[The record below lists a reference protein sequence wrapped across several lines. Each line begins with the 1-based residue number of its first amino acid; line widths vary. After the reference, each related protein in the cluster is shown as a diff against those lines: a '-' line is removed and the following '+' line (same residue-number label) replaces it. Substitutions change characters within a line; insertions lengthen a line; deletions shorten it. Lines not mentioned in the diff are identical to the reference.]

1 MAAPN
6 KSYGIRRA
14 FVQTFASDNIV
25 LVQALGI
32 CPIIA
37 AGVSLQR
44 AVALTVCTLVAMI
57 PCSLLMSTIGKK
69 ISNLWRAPIYVLLA
83 MAFMVGCGYVLT
95 TYISPE
101 LYAYLYLFLP
111 LMSVNSLFTYH
122 GAGFSSGRSPLL
134 ALVDAIGTSLGFGL
148 VICIVST
155 LRELAIGGT
164 IWGVPVGF
172 EARFPEATYPFAA
185 FILLGFMAA
194 TLQQLKKKYLRGS
207 QEEVLIGE

>member
-1 MAAPN
+1 MQNPN
-6 KSYGIRRA
+6 KSRGIRRA

-44 AVALTVCTLVAMI
+44 AVALTACTLVVMI

-69 ISNLWRAPIYVLLA
+69 VSSLWRAPLYVLLA
-83 MAFMVGCGYVLT
+83 MALMVGCGWVLT
-95 TYISPE
+95 TYVSPE
-101 LYAYLYLFLP
+101 LYAHLYLFLP

-122 GAGFSSGRSPLL
+122 AAGFSSGRRPLL

-155 LRELAIGGT
+155 LRELAISGT
-164 IWGVPVGF
+164 VWGIPVGF
-172 EARFPEATYPFAA
+172 EARFPEAAYPFAA

-194 TLQQLKKKYLRGS
+194 ILQQLKKRYLRGS